1 MTGNISALSLIV
13 AGCFATQA
21 VAQVPPSGP
30 SAPQTTPQSGSA
42 VPAGKEDPF
51 SIDLSLAAVSDYR
64 FRGIS
69 LSNKD
74 PAFQPSVTL
83 THKSGLYSSVW
94 GSNIADNG
102 GDNIEVDLV
111 GGYSGQTGSVSYG
124 INATYYLYPG
134 ASGLNYVEFIGTA
147 GADVGSAK
155 IGVTVGYVPKQ
166 KNLGDLD
173 NFYIAVNGSLPIR
186 GTPISLTGSFGIE
199 DGAFASA
206 KRDWSVGVNADVAG
220 FTLGVSYVDTAR
232 IATNPLGDPV
242 AVFSISRV
250 F

>member
-1 MTGNISALSLIV
+1 MFRGTV
-13 AGCFATQA
+13 WAGLLMAGFIATPA
-21 VAQVPPSGP
+21 VAQTPPSNAVTTPTSGP
-30 SAPQTTPQSGSA
+30 SATVTPDERTSL
-42 VPAGKEDPF
+42 F

-83 THKSGLYSSVW
+83 THKSGVYASVW

-102 GDNIEVDLV
+102 GDNIELDLV
-111 GGYSGQTGSVSYG
+111 GGYSRQTGVVSYG

-134 ASGLNYVEFIGTA
+134 ASGLNYVEFIGNVGTN
-147 GADVGSAK
+147 VGSAK
-155 IGVTVGYVPKQ
+155 VGMTFGYVPKQ
-166 KNLGDLD
+166 KNVGDQD
-173 NFYIAVNGSLPIR
+173 NVYVAVNGNVPIK
-186 GTPISLTGSFGIE
+186 GTPLSLTGSFGIE
-199 DGAFASA
+199 DGAFGSA

-220 FTLGVSYVDTAR
+220 FTLGISYIDTAR
-232 IATNPLGDPV
+232 TGLNSLGDPT